1 MLALMDTAG
10 ILYTV
15 GAFLLW
21 ALLHSLTAARGVKHR
36 VQERFGRRLY
46 DGFYRLAYNAFSV
59 LSILPLL
66 FLLATRVPA
75 AVLWRVRWPLN
86 LVFMLLQGV
95 GLVGLVASLWQTDVW
110 RFAGVRQA
118 WRYLQGEQ
126 EPDPPAEFVQSG
138 TYNLV
143 RHPLYFFSMLFIWF
157 TPVMTVSTLLF
168 NGLATVYF
176 LVGAMHEERRL
187 EREFGEAYRQYRR
200 QVPGFLPRVRGLLG
214 R

>member
-1 MLALMDTAG
+1 MLALMDTTG
-10 ILYTV
+10 ILYTI

-21 ALLHSLTAARGVKHR
+21 ALLHSLTAARRVKR
-36 VQERFGRRLY
+36 WVRERFGRRLY

-59 LSILPLL
+59 VSILPLL

-75 AVLWRVRWPLN
+75 TVLWRLRSPLN
-86 LVFMLLQGV
+86 VLFVLLQVV
-95 GLVGLVASLWQTDVW
+95 GLAGLAASLWQTDVW
-110 RFAGVRQA
+110 RFLGVRQA
-118 WRYLQGEQ
+118 LRYLQGEQ

-138 TYNLV
+138 TYKLV

-157 TPVMTVSTLLF
+157 TPVMTLSTLLF

-187 EREFGEAYRQYRR
+187 EQEFGEDYRQYRR
-200 QVPGFLPRVRGLLG
+200 EVPGFLPRLRGWMA